1 MEAKGYGAAGG
12 SLITE
17 LKKLVPTVTTY
28 AVDYPVGAALSTLN
42 RIDLMI
48 KPRPTGRDARQRPKV

>member
-17 LKKLVPTVTTY
+17 LKKLVPDVTTY
-28 AVDYPVGAALSTLN
+28 PVDYPVCPALSS
-42 RIDLMI
+42 DLENSI
-48 KPRPTGRDARQRPKV
+48 

>member
-17 LKKLVPTVTTY
+17 LKKFVPDVTTY
-28 AVDYPVGAALSTLN
+28 PVDYPVNLLPFTTLEC
-42 RIDLMI
+42 
-48 KPRPTGRDARQRPKV
+48 P